1 MKINRLGAI
10 DIGVN
15 SVKLLISEVINYDG
29 KIVYRQSMFTRIPLK
44 LGEDIF
50 SSGHISEIKKEKLGE
65 TIKAFISLMQINDV
79 EAWNIC
85 CSSSMREASN
95 IKQVIKEISVDG
107 SEIDL
112 LSPAQEAYLL
122 LLNFDSDILENDK
135 LYIVADVGGGNTEI
149 NMFFKNKEAISESF
163 KLGTVRAL
171 DRKQERE
178 EWEKLRQWIDES
190 RNYYRDV
197 VLIGTGG
204 NINKLNS
211 LFRKRGKIKK
221 HDFSSFYNKLS
232 SMDMENRLL
241 NSELSVNRAEV
252 IIPAMKIYLHLM
264 KILKV
269 IEIRIPIIGLPD
281 GIIRNL
287 YQNSYLS

>member
-1 MKINRLGAI
+1 MRINRLGAV
-10 DIGVN
+10 DIGLN
-15 SVKLLISEVINYDG
+15 SVKLLISEVINYNG
-29 KIVYRQSMFTRIPLK
+29 KIVYRQSTFTRIPLR

-50 SSGHISEIKKEKLGE
+50 SSGYISDLKKEKLSN
-65 TIKAFISLMQINDV
+65 TIQTFISLMQINDV

-85 CSSSMREASN
+85 CSSSMREATN
-95 IKQVIKEISVDG
+95 IQEVIKDISP
-107 SEIDL
+107 EENKIDL
-112 LSPAQEAYLL
+112 LSPAEEAYLL
-122 LLNFDSDILENDK
+122 LLNFESDILEDDK

-149 NMFFKNKEAISESF
+149 NMFFKNKQAVSEFF
-163 KLGTVRAL
+163 KLGTVRTL
-171 DRKQERE
+171 NRIEERN
-178 EWEKLRQWIDES
+178 EWEKVIQWIDEN
-190 RNYYRDV
+190 RKYYRNV

-221 HDFSSFYNKLS
+221 HDFTSFYNKLS

-269 IEIRIPIIGLPD
+269 IEIRIPIIGLAD
-281 GIIRNL
+281 GIIRNI

>member
-1 MKINRLGAI
+1 MKINRLGAV
-10 DIGVN
+10 DIGLN
-15 SVKLLISEVINYDG
+15 SVKLLISEVINYNG
-29 KIVYRQSMFTRIPLK
+29 KIVYRQSSFTRIPLK

-50 SSGHISEIKKEKLGE
+50 SLGYISETKKVKLAN
-65 TIKAFISLMQINDV
+65 TIKTFISLMQINDV
-79 EAWNIC
+79 EAWDIC

-95 IKQVIKEISVDG
+95 IKQVIKEIS
-107 SEIDL
+107 SEGKEIGL

-122 LLNFDSDILENDK
+122 LLNFESEILEDEK

-149 NMFFKNKEAISESF
+149 NMFFKNKDAKSEFF
-163 KLGTVRAL
+163 KLGTIRTL
-171 DRKQERE
+171 DRMQERE
-178 EWEKLRQWIDES
+178 EWEKLRQWIDEN

-197 VLIGTGG
+197 ILIGTGG

-221 HDFSSFYNKLS
+221 HDFSSLYNKLS
-232 SMDMENRLL
+232 SMDIENRLL

-269 IEIRIPIIGLPD
+269 LEIRIPIIGLPD

-287 YQNSYLS
+287 YQKTHLF